1 MMRGQRAA
9 SAFRYCWVVVLVG
22 LVAVSCADDSSAG
35 DREDREEM
43 LTVLRQEIVEALP
56 EASPTQ
62 QEILADFHVSPG
74 EADRAAAE
82 VVDCARAQGVA
93 VKPIRHDSGGMGFET
108 VVGGPGDEQEDMD
121 AAYAVYEDCHNSL
134 FWLTENALALQNALS
149 SEELKR
155 RDGLVLD
162 CLVAA
167 GFDVGSWPD
176 VQSEPDPSVESDC
189 VDSAMSKLGLGN

>member
-1 MMRGQRAA
+1 MKRGQRDAG
-9 SAFRYCWVVVLVG
+9 AFRLCWVLVLVS
-22 LVAVSCADDSSAG
+22 LAAVSCAADSSAG
-35 DREDREEM
+35 DRGDREEM
-43 LTVLRQEIVEALP
+43 LTVMRQKIIEALP

-108 VVGGPGDEQEDMD
+108 VLGQVGDEQDD
-121 AAYAVYEDCHNSL
+121 KNAAYEVYEDCHNSL

-149 SEELKR
+149 SEELKC

-176 VQSEPDPSVESDC
+176 VQSEPDPSVDSDC
-189 VDSAMSKLGLGN
+189 VNSAMSKLSLGK

>member
-1 MMRGQRAA
+1 MSEFRAGVVC
-9 SAFRYCWVVVLVG
+9 RLCWVMLVLG
-22 LVAVSCADDSSAG
+22 LVAASCGAGSSAA

-43 LTVLRQEIVEALP
+43 LAVMRQEIVAALP

-62 QEILADFHVSPG
+62 QEILADLHVSPG

-82 VVDCARAQGVA
+82 VVECARAQGVA
-93 VKPIRHDSGGMGFET
+93 VTPLPQDSGGLHFEIF
-108 VVGGPGDEQEDMD
+108 GGRSEDMD
-121 AAYAVYEDCHNSL
+121 AAMAVYEDCSDSL
-134 FWLTENALALQNALS
+134 FWLTANALALQNALS
-149 SEELKR
+149 SEEIER

-176 VQSEPDPSVESDC
+176 VQSDPDPSVEADC
-189 VDSAMSKLGLGN
+189 VDSAMNKLGNR

>member
-1 MMRGQRAA
+1 MRGQGAA
-9 SAFRYCWVVVLVG
+9 GACRLCWVLVVLG
-22 LVAVSCADDSSAG
+22 LVAASCVADSSAD

-43 LTVLRQEIVEALP
+43 LRVIRQEIVEALP

-74 EADRAAAE
+74 ESDKAASE
-82 VVDCARAQGVA
+82 VVECARAHGVT
-93 VKPIRHDSGGMGFET
+93 VTPIPSDTGGMRFDT
-108 VVGGPGDEQEDMD
+108 IVGRVGDEQEDMD
-121 AAYAVYEDCHNSL
+121 AASAVFDDCYDSL
-134 FWLTENALALQNALS
+134 FWLIADALALQNSLS
-149 SEELKR
+149 SEEIKR

-176 VQSEPDPSVESDC
+176 VQSEPDPSVEADC
-189 VDSAMSKLGLGN
+189 VDSAMSRLGLS